1 MAKKVSEKT
10 TEESVITLLS
20 EYLGVELED
29 IHLEDTFLED
39 LHISPADLAEFIETL
54 ETKGYSTSKL
64 NLEEIETVGDLVEH
78 LNVNSEI

>member
-1 MAKKVSEKT
+1 MTKKINEKA
-10 TEESVITLLS
+10 TEERVITLLS
-20 EYLGVELED
+20 DYLGVEPED

-54 ETKGYSTSKL
+54 ETHGYSTSKL